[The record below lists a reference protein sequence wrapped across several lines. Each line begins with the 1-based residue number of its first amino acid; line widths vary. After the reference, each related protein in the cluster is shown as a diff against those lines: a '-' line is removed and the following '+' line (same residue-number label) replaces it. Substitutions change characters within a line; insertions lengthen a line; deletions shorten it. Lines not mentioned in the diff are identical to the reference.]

1 MKLEVSVLS
10 KLVHEAIQNRRLN
23 GPVEGQAWRRSTT
36 QRSITAGGDDE
47 DSRAEDY
54 EYLHGN
60 IMDDGKCSLKIFLM
74 F

>member
-54 EYLHGN
+54 GN